1 MLPQPEMNT
10 TPLID
15 VLLVLLVLLILTMPA
30 VTHQTSLELPQGNGA
45 PQQATLLDID
55 FDGRIYWNAEP
66 VRDLAV
72 LQERLLA
79 HARVTPDLTLR
90 VHADGRARYEVV
102 AQALAAA
109 RRAQVRKLAIEP
121 IVDE

>member
-45 PQQATLLDID
+45 PQPAAQLDID
-55 FDGRIYWNAEP
+55 HDGRMFWDSEP
-66 VRDLAV
+66 VATLAA
-72 LQERLLA
+72 LEQRLRA
-79 HARVTPDLTLR
+79 HAQHSPDTPLQ
-90 VHADGRARYEVV
+90 VHADARVRYALV

-109 RRAQVRKLAIEP
+109 QRSQVRKIAVEP
-121 IVDE
+121 IADE

>member
-45 PQQATLLDID
+45 PQPATLLDID
-55 FDGRIYWNAEP
+55 FDGRFYWNAEP
-66 VRDLAV
+66 VRDLEA
-72 LQERLLA
+72 LEQRLIS
-79 HARVTPDLTLR
+79 HARSNPDTTLR
-90 VHADGRARYEVV
+90 VHADRRASYEVV

-109 RRAQVRKLAIEP
+109 QRAQVSKIAIDP
-121 IVDE
+121 IVDD

>member
-30 VTHQTSLELPQGNGA
+30 VTHQTSLELPHGNGA
-45 PQQATLLDID
+45 PRPATLLDID
-55 FDGRIYWNAEP
+55 FDGRFYWNAEP
-66 VRDLAV
+66 VPDLEA
-72 LQERLLA
+72 LEQRLIS
-79 HARVTPDLTLR
+79 HARSNPATTLR
-90 VHADGRARYEVV
+90 VHADRRASYDVV

-109 RRAQVRKLAIEP
+109 QRAQVSKIAIDP
-121 IVDE
+121 IVDD

>member
-30 VTHQTSLELPQGNGA
+30 VTHQTSLELPQGNSM

-55 FDGRIYWNAEP
+55 FDGRMYWNAEP
-66 VRDLAV
+66 VLDLVA
-72 LQERLLA
+72 LEQRLLA
-79 HARVTPDLTLR
+79 HARGEPDVALR

-109 RRAQVRKLAIEP
+109 QRAQVRKLGIDP